1 LDRIDAHR
9 LFVALAERGSFSA
22 AARALKIKQSTAS
35 KWVAA
40 LESELGANLVQRTTR
55 SVHLTESGRR
65 LLVRS
70 RELLAGFDALRDEFR
85 AQNPAPSGRLR
96 LSLPVVFGRLFI
108 VPALAE
114 FLARHPQ
121 VSAELVF
128 NDRYV
133 NVVEEEFD
141 LALRVGV
148 PIDTSARGR
157 KLAESRRMLVASPAY
172 VAAHGRPKLPKDL
185 RQHQCLVHAGESS
198 TIWRFARGVEREL
211 PVPVRGRVAAN
222 NSEAVLLLVRRG
234 LGIALLADWLVQAE
248 LARGRLVTL
257 LEDFSTPSAPIYA
270 LTPPGKFA
278 STAVR
283 ALIDHLATS
292 LESQLAKLDSGARM
306 G

>member
-1 LDRIDAHR
+1 MDRIEAHR
-9 LFVALAERGSFSA
+9 LFVTLAERGSFSA
-22 AARALKIKQSTAS
+22 AAKELRIKQSTAS

-55 SVHLTESGRR
+55 SVHLTDAGRR
-65 LLVRS
+65 LLARS
-70 RELLAGFDALRDEFR
+70 RELLAGFAALQDEFR

-96 LSLPVVFGRLFI
+96 VSLPVVFGRLFI

-114 FLARHPQ
+114 FLAQHPQ

-148 PIDTSARGR
+148 PVDTSARGR
-157 KLAESRRMLVASPAY
+157 KLAESRRVLVASPAY
-172 VAAHGRPKLPKDL
+172 VAAHGRPQLPKDL
-185 RQHQCLVHAGESS
+185 RRHACLLHADAGNAL
-198 TIWRFARGVEREL
+198 WRFTRGTGREL
-211 PVPVRGRVAAN
+211 PTPVRGRIVAN

-234 LGIALLADWLVQAE
+234 LGIALLADWLVQAD
-248 LARGRLVTL
+248 LARGRLVPL
-257 LEDFSTPSAPIYA
+257 LEDFATPSAPIYA

-283 ALIDHLATS
+283 ALIDHLATA
-292 LESQLAKLDSGARM
+292 LTARLPLQL
-306 G
+306 